1 MYVLCIINFFLIHR
15 IRVIRVN
22 IAHTCTH
29 HGNGFSVQ
37 YEVGIVDRSSFDVV
51 SDPPLTYTCK
61 RGQSLHSPKHDTYTQ
76 KLVYNGDVSAIKY
89 TYASSATSA
98 IMVPSVIDDPSLLSN
113 LPWVK

>member
-1 MYVLCIINFFLIHR
+1 MGYVCAMHHQFFFLIHR
-15 IRVIRVN
+15 IRVIRIN
-22 IAHTCTH
+22 IAHTSGSCTH

-61 RGQSLHSPKHDTYTQ
+61 RGQSLHSPKHDTCTQ

-89 TYASSATSA
+89 TYAFSTTSA
-98 IMVPSVIDDPSLLSN
+98 IMVRYTQTFSY
-113 LPWVK
+113 